1 MVIPNPLSPTPS
13 NSSDMRIADNTEK
26 DPDDSEAADEG
37 DLRTEYALIMG
48 EAQIQE
54 QEQTINCKNFGHW
67 RNLMI
72 IQNSMK

>member
-1 MVIPNPLSPTPS
+1 
-13 NSSDMRIADNTEK
+13 MRIADNTEK

-54 QEQTINCKNFGHW
+54 QEQTINCKNFGH
-67 RNLMI
+67 
-72 IQNSMK
+72 